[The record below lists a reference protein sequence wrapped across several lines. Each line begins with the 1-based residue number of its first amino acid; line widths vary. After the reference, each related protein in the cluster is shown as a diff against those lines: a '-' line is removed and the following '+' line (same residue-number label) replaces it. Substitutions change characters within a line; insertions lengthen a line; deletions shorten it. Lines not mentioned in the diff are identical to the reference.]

1 MQENGSRP
9 VAGSPAVNACRGVR
23 GATTVDGDDQDGSLA
38 GAVGEMLLTILED
51 NRATREDVAAVIF
64 TVSEDLAGTNPA
76 AAARSRGF
84 DDVPLLVVREHGG
97 DQRVGHCVRVLV
109 LLNTV
114 LRQSE
119 LRHAYLRG
127 AGVLR
132 PDLQPDRSAGAAMTK
147 KADMT
152 GGRYLPG
159 RSKLSVGAGR
169 VR

>member
-84 DDVPLLVVREHGG
+84 EDVPLLVVREHGG
-97 DQRVGHCVRVLV
+97 DQRVGRCVRVLV

-114 LRQSE
+114 LGQSDM
-119 LRHAYLRG
+119 RHAYLRG

-132 PDLQPDRSAGAAMTK
+132 P
-147 KADMT
+147 
-152 GGRYLPG
+152 
-159 RSKLSVGAGR
+159 
-169 VR
+169 